1 MPADIPAAET
11 PRATASL
18 SDSRATTAQGTEPL
32 GFRPRATA
40 LDIVRVVVLIAA
52 LASLALWGLVVWTLP
67 WNLVAAIGA
76 PVITLLIWALFLSP
90 RPVLVVHPFLR
101 AAVEL
106 VVYAGVTVAW
116 WTMGQAWI
124 GLGFAVVAI
133 ATGLIAGRRTLS

>member
-1 MPADIPAAET
+1 MPADMPAAET
-11 PRATASL
+11 PRATASF
-18 SDSRATTAQGTEPL
+18 SDPRETPTRRAEPQGL
-32 GFRPRATA
+32 LPRATA

-76 PVITLLIWALFLSP
+76 PVITLLLWALFLSP

-124 GLGFAVVAI
+124 GLGFAVVAV
-133 ATGLIAGRRTLS
+133 ATGLMAGRRALS

>member
-1 MPADIPAAET
+1 MPADTPAAES
-11 PRATASL
+11 PRATPSL
-18 SDSRATTAQGTEPL
+18 PDEQVSTPSLPRAQGML
-32 GFRPRATA
+32 PRATP

-52 LASLALWGLVVWTLP
+52 LASLALWGLVAWTLP

-76 PVITLLIWALFLSP
+76 PVITLLLWALFLSP

-124 GLGFAVVAI
+124 GLGFAVVAV
-133 ATGLIAGRRTLS
+133 ASGLMAGRRALS

>member
-1 MPADIPAAET
+1 ML
-11 PRATASL
+11 PRAT
-18 SDSRATTAQGTEPL
+18 P
-32 GFRPRATA
+32 

-52 LASLALWGLVVWTLP
+52 LASLALWGLVAWALP

-76 PVITLLIWALFLSP
+76 PVITLLLWALFLSP
-90 RPVLVVHPFLR
+90 RPVLAVHPFVR

-106 VVYAGVTVAW
+106 VVYAGVTIAW

-133 ATGLIAGRRTLS
+133 ASGLMAGRRALS

>member
-11 PRATASL
+11 PRATPSLADRTASE
-18 SDSRATTAQGTEPL
+18 TQGL
-32 GFRPRATA
+32 LPRASA
-40 LDIVRVVVLIAA
+40 LDIVRVVVLVAA
-52 LASLALWGLVVWTLP
+52 LASLVLWGLVVWPLP

-76 PVITLLIWALFLSP
+76 PVITLLLWALFLSP

-106 VVYAGVTVAW
+106 VLYAAVTVAW

-133 ATGLIAGRRTLS
+133 ATGLMAGRRALS

>member
-1 MPADIPAAET
+1 MPADTPAAET
-11 PRATASL
+11 PRANPSLADRTASE
-18 SDSRATTAQGTEPL
+18 AQGL
-32 GFRPRATA
+32 LPRASA
-40 LDIVRVVVLIAA
+40 LDIVRVVVLVAA
-52 LASLALWGLVVWTLP
+52 LASLVLWGLVVWPLP

-76 PVITLLIWALFLSP
+76 PVITLLLWALFLSP

-106 VVYAGVTVAW
+106 VLYAAVTVAW

-133 ATGLIAGRRTLS
+133 ATGLMAGRRALS

>member
-1 MPADIPAAET
+1 M
-11 PRATASL
+11 L
-18 SDSRATTAQGTEPL
+18 
-32 GFRPRATA
+32 PRATA

-52 LASLALWGLVVWTLP
+52 LASLALWGLAVWTLP

-76 PVITLLIWALFLSP
+76 PVITLLLWALFLSP
-90 RPVLVVHPFLR
+90 RPVLVVHPFVR

-106 VVYAGVTVAW
+106 IVYASVTVAW

-133 ATGLIAGRRTLS
+133 ATGLMAGRRALS

>member
-1 MPADIPAAET
+1 MPADMPAAET

-18 SDSRATTAQGTEPL
+18 SDPRETPARPAEPQGL
-32 GFRPRATA
+32 LPRATA

-76 PVITLLIWALFLSP
+76 PVITLLLWALFLSP

-124 GLGFAVVAI
+124 GLGFAVVAV
-133 ATGLIAGRRTLS
+133 ATGLMAGRRALS

>member
-1 MPADIPAAET
+1 MPADTPAAET
-11 PRATASL
+11 PRATPSL
-18 SDSRATTAQGTEPL
+18 SEAQAAPAAAPQGL
-32 GFRPRATA
+32 LPRATA
-40 LDIVRVVVLIAA
+40 LDVVRVVVLIAA
-52 LASLALWGLVVWTLP
+52 LASLALWGFAVWTMP

-76 PVITLLIWALFLSP
+76 PVVTLLLWALFLSP

-106 VVYAGVTVAW
+106 VLYAAVTVAW

-133 ATGLIAGRRTLS
+133 ATGLMAGRRALS